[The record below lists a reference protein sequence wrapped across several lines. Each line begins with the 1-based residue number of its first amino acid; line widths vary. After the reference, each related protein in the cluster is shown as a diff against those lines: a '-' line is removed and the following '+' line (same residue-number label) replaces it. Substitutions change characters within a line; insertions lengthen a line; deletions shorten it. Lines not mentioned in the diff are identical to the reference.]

1 MLRCLIVDDE
11 PNAVNLLELLIAEA
25 TDWEVADRCY
35 NGLEALKSLKTNSV
49 DFVFLDINMPQLNGM
64 ELAALLPPEIKI
76 VFTTA
81 YSEYAAESY
90 LCNALDY
97 ILKPITLKRFVAA
110 QQKIESYFGKYP
122 GTAYQGLKAEA
133 DAEDAAILS
142 AGDQAGPEGMPARN
156 KRQQEYIYVKVG
168 RGHQKVLLH
177 DLLYVE
183 GDREYVKLVTA
194 SNTFLVYRRLK
205 SVEEQLQSP
214 FIRVHNSYIV
224 NMDHMDKYLDNHVVI
239 GDRKIPVSDKYRQ
252 QFLAE
257 MNHKLF

>member
-35 NGLEALKSLKTNSV
+35 NGLEALRSLKTNPV
-49 DFVFLDINMPQLNGM
+49 DFVFLDINMPQLSGM

-97 ILKPITLKRFVAA
+97 MLKPITLKRFVTA
-110 QQKIESYFGKYP
+110 QQKIESYFGKYTGP
-122 GTAYQGLKAEA
+122 
-133 DAEDAAILS
+133 DA
-142 AGDQAGPEGMPARN
+142 MPARN
-156 KRQQEYIYVKVG
+156 KQQEYIYVKVG

-177 DLLYVE
+177 ELLYVE
-183 GDREYVKLVTA
+183 GDREYVKLVTK

-224 NMDHMDKYLDNHVVI
+224 NLDHMEKYMDNHIII
-239 GDRKIPVSDKYRQ
+239 GDKKIPVSDKYRPR
-252 QFLAE
+252 FLAE

>member
-25 TDWEVADRCY
+25 TDWVVADRCY
-35 NGLEALKSLKTNSV
+35 NGLEVLRSLKTNPV
-49 DFVFLDINMPQLNGM
+49 DFVFLDINMPQLSGM
-64 ELAALLPPEIKI
+64 ELAALLPPEIKV

-97 ILKPITLKRFVAA
+97 MLKPITLKRFVAA
-110 QQKIESYFGKYP
+110 QQKIESYFGKESGAVQYGVRAQPAP
-122 GTAYQGLKAEA
+122 GDAGMNTGA
-133 DAEDAAILS
+133 DLDADNTR
-142 AGDQAGPEGMPARN
+142 AGGKP
-156 KRQQEYIYVKVG
+156 QQDYIYVKVG

-194 SNTFLVYRRLK
+194 GNTFLVYRRLK
-205 SVEEQLQSP
+205 SVEEQLQPP

-224 NMDHMDKYLDNHVVI
+224 NLDHMEKYLDNHIVI
-239 GDRKIPVSDKYRQ
+239 GDRKIPVSDKYRP
-252 QFLAE
+252 QFMAV
-257 MNHKLF
+257 MNNKLL